1 MFMALYLGNI
11 YSDAVQKNIY
21 EKKVHELEIEV
32 AKIDSLKTDIVSLYK
47 SQEKINDL
55 LGIEMQNKLL
65 KKHRDDI
72 KNMKIDSI
80 VSMESIMSNE
90 SVYPDIWPVKGI
102 VSREFST
109 EHPAIDIA
117 AVAGS
122 PVISPMNGKIESI
135 GWDQIFGNY
144 VKIKNEEITVFF
156 GHLDKV
162 FVENRQMIKKG
173 EIVGLVGNT
182 GKSTAPHLHYEIV
195 MNSMLVNPR
204 KFLP

>member
-1 MFMALYLGNI
+1 
-11 YSDAVQKNIY
+11 
-21 EKKVHELEIEV
+21 
-32 AKIDSLKTDIVSLYK
+32 
-47 SQEKINDL
+47 
-55 LGIEMQNKLL
+55 
-65 KKHRDDI
+65 
-72 KNMKIDSI
+72 
-80 VSMESIMSNE
+80 MSNE